1 MKFTKNTL
9 KVTIEAR
16 RWHKQVALQ
25 ALSLT
30 WTNSTHYT
38 HTFTFEFEHLL
49 LSSNI
54 YFWVRTFTFE
64 FEHLLLSSNIYFW
77 VQTFTFEFEQ
87 LLLSSNI
94 YFWVRTNSVWLQDL
108 FRRESGTVYIQYLF
122 IVNNKNN
129 TILSKDIF
137 LVSLLLT
144 LNMCFPKTF
153 FLQNIFFLFVMA
165 L

>member
-54 YFWVRTFTFE
+54 YFWV
-64 FEHLLLSSNIYFW
+64 
-77 VQTFTFEFEQ
+77 QTFTFEFEQ
-87 LLLSSNI
+87 LLLSLNI